1 MRWIELDYGQ
11 IEARVLGM
19 ASKDTIFCEAL
30 RRDDDESDVHLIWA
44 KKLAEAYPD
53 ILRIRGGRDGPLNI
67 KAWRKLVK
75 NEWTFPLF
83 YGAGIKTVAGGTKIP
98 YEILEKIIPKFWKMF
113 PGVKKWQIATQK
125 FYDSHGYV
133 EALTGT
139 RTYAPLKFNK
149 AINSGIQG
157 TAADICTWAHTVM
170 CKLAREREEEFLI
183 PVNNVHDALWW
194 RADKS
199 KVEYV
204 IETGTKVMLSATKRF
219 KHFMNDVPLT
229 VEAEEG
235 PTLYDMKSVGV
246 YSSATTH

>member
-19 ASKDTIFCEAL
+19 ASKDVIYCEAL
-30 RRDDDESDVHLIWA
+30 RKDDEESDVHLIWA
-44 KKLAEAYPD
+44 KKLVEVYPD
-53 ILRIRGGRDGPLNI
+53 ILRLRGGRDGPLDV

-83 YGAGIKTVAGGTKIP
+83 YGAGRKTVAGGTKIP
-98 YEILEKIIPKFWKMF
+98 EELLEVPILQFWKMF
-113 PGVKKWQIATQK
+113 SGVKNWQVATQR
-125 FYDSHGYV
+125 FYNTHGYV

-157 TAADICTWAHTVM
+157 TAADICTWAHTEV
-170 CKLAREREEEFLI
+170 CRLARQREEEFLI

-194 RADKS
+194 RCEKAKM
-199 KVEYV
+199 EYV
-204 IETGTKVMLSATKRF
+204 VRTGTHVMLSATKRF
-219 KHFMNDVPLT
+219 AHFMNDVPLT
-229 VEAEEG
+229 VEAEVG
-235 PTLYDMKSVGV
+235 PNLYEMKSVGV
-246 YSSATTH
+246 YSSATTQ